1 MAERYVPALRFRAL
15 TRVYDPVVRATT
27 REAEFKRRLLAQVGL
42 RPGQRVLDLGCGTG
56 TLAIEAKLAE
66 PGADVVGL
74 DGDPEILGRAR
85 SKADASGAEVEFDQ
99 GLSTQLP
106 YGDES
111 FDVVLATLFF
121 HHLTTDDK
129 RATSREIVRV
139 LRPGGEVHVADWGE
153 PSDALMMLLSWQ
165 IRVLDGLEQTRANF
179 AGELPAIFAES
190 GLEGAT
196 ETDRLRTVFGTL
208 ALYRARKALSASP
221 TLRREGRLAR

>member
-1 MAERYVPALRFRAL
+1 
-15 TRVYDPVVRATT
+15 
-27 REAEFKRRLLAQVGL
+27 
-42 RPGQRVLDLGCGTG
+42 VLDLGCGTG

-66 PGADVVGL
+66 PGAEVVGL

-85 SKADASGAEVEFDQ
+85 SKADASGADVQFDE

-121 HHLTTDDK
+121 HHLTTEDK

-139 LRPGGEVHVADWGE
+139 LRPGGEAHVADWGK
-153 PSDALMMLLSWQ
+153 PSDFLMLLLSWQ
-165 IRVLDGLEQTRANF
+165 IRVLDGFEPTRANL

-190 GLEGAT
+190 GLEAAT
-196 ETDRLRTVFGTL
+196 ETDRLRTIFGSL
-208 ALYRARKALSASP
+208 ALYRARRPLDAPP
-221 TLRREGRLAR
+221 TLRGERRRAK